1 VGCSTHEREYTLE
14 LKEIRRQQGVLAESE
29 KHT

>member
-1 VGCSTHEREYTLE
+1 VGCTTYEREYSE
-14 LKEIRRQQGVLAESE
+14 VLKEIRRQAGKLAESE